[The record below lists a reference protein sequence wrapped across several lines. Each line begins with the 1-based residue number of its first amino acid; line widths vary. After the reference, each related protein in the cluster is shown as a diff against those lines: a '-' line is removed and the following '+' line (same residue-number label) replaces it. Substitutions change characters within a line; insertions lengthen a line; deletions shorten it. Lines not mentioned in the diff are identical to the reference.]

1 MRTAAAAGAQRSA
14 LTAGAIAARLRAS
27 APAVQNWGRAIVPTW
42 RPTLPATRKQQ
53 MVWGGVI
60 LALLL
65 AVAAAIVVVRVTAVP
80 PAGTLVIDAVPW
92 GTVAAIETQNGQR
105 LPLPSLASTPLSI
118 SVPSGTYQVTVTG
131 PPPESQTQRITVR
144 VDPNGSNVAPLVRFQ
159 AMTPEDYFDQ
169 YLTQAPPA
177 EPAPAFDT
185 AVAPESQPRVQPAAA
200 QTPAPAG
207 ANP

>member
-1 MRTAAAAGAQRSA
+1 
-14 LTAGAIAARLRAS
+14 
-27 APAVQNWGRAIVPTW
+27 
-42 RPTLPATRKQQ
+42 

-60 LALLL
+60 LALLV
-65 AVAAAIVVVRVTAVP
+65 AVAAVVVVVRLTAIP
-80 PAGTLVIDAVPW
+80 PAGTLVIDAAPW
-92 GTVAAIETQNGQR
+92 GTVAAIETQKGER

-159 AMTPEDYFDQ
+159 AMTPEGYFEQ
-169 YLTQAPPA
+169 YLTASTPA
-177 EPAPAFDT
+177 EPVP
-185 AVAPESQPRVQPAAA
+185 APENAAASEAQPQVQPATV
-200 QTPAPAG
+200 QSPAPPG